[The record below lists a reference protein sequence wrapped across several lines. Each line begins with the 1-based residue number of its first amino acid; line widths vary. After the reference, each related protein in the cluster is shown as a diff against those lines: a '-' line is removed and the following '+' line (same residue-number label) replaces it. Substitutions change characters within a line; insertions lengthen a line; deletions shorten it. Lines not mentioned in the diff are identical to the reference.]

1 MNKAARTFWSMYYI
15 NMLRRENMISQ
26 EEYTELTRNF
36 DNFPLYNKRITEY
49 NKSETTSIQRGGVT

>member
-15 NMLRRENMISQ
+15 NMLKRENMISQ
-26 EEYTELTRNF
+26 EEYTELTRNL

-49 NKSETTSIQRGGVT
+49 NNSEITHIERGGVT

>member
-15 NMLRRENMISQ
+15 NILRREDMISQ

-49 NKSETTSIQRGGVT
+49 NNSETT

>member
-36 DNFPLYNKRITEY
+36 DNFPLYNRRITEY
-49 NKSETTSIQRGGVT
+49 NNSETTHIERGGVT

>member
-36 DNFPLYNKRITEY
+36 DNFPLYNSRITEY
-49 NKSETTSIQRGGVT
+49 NNSETTQIQRGGVT

>member
-26 EEYTELTRNF
+26 EEYTELTRNL
-36 DNFPLYNKRITEY
+36 DNFPLYNNRITEY
-49 NKSETTSIQRGGVT
+49 NNDETSHIRRGGVT

>member
-15 NMLRRENMISQ
+15 NMLRRENLISQ
-26 EEYTELTRNF
+26 EEYTELTRNS

-49 NKSETTSIQRGGVT
+49 NNIETTHIERGGVT